1 VPESLDEFA
10 ARLKD
15 DVEAGRITLGE
26 AERRLAERAFGAP
39 AQPVPATAAPDDPRI
54 PAVVER
60 LGELQGGDGWKTA
73 PDYDSVALAAMDSIW
88 SINAK
93 YVGVENVI
101 ARYQA
106 ARAGQ
111 GADGSHDTPDDLLH
125 FIAGQGS
132 PEAFADAVKNRQ
144 RTSTRSGI
152 LKAEAV
158 KLAAEVLRKHGIMT
172 PADLRELDA
181 KALAALEADWR
192 AITGQGSG
200 ISFEYLLM
208 LCGIEGVKVDRHIR
222 RFVAESLS
230 VPEGQ
235 VTVADARALVTAAAD
250 RLGITWRVADYA
262 IWDEMSS
269 R

>member
-1 VPESLDEFA
+1 MPSPA
-10 ARLKD
+10 KRL
-15 DVEAGRITLGE
+15 L
-26 AERRLAERAFGAP
+26 
-39 AQPVPATAAPDDPRI
+39 
-54 PAVVER
+54 
-60 LGELQGGDGWKTA
+60 
-73 PDYDSVALAAMDSIW
+73 S
-88 SINAK
+88 
-93 YVGVENVI
+93 
-101 ARYQA
+101 
-106 ARAGQ
+106 
-111 GADGSHDTPDDLLH
+111 
-125 FIAGQGS
+125 
-132 PEAFADAVKNRQ
+132 
-144 RTSTRSGI
+144 
-152 LKAEAV
+152 
-158 KLAAEVLRKHGIMT
+158 EVLRKHGIKT

-181 KALAALEADWR
+181 KALAALDADWR

-235 VTVADARALVTAAAD
+235 ITVVDARALVTAAAD